1 MNTAF
6 FLMKKAFAE
15 RCFRLLEKATL
26 TPWAQSSYTY
36 GIVILKLDFYNK
48 AMISPLL
55 LQVYR
60 WARNLGEVSLCYD

>member
-6 FLMKKAFAE
+6 FLMKKAFVE
-15 RCFRLLEKATL
+15 RCFRLLEKAKL
-26 TPWAQSSYTY
+26 PPWAQPSYTY
-36 GIVILKLDFYNK
+36 GIIILKLDFYNK